1 MDRAAIIGIGMT
13 KIEARKIQ
21 DTFADMAWEAVNKAL
36 EDAGITINEI
46 DNVITTSN
54 DFFDGRTISCMAV
67 GDASGVR
74 SKNCSCVE
82 GDGTFGAFYGLARA
96 LSGSYGTTLVTAH
109 SKGSESVSSLITNAA
124 FDPIYNR
131 ALGMDMISACAM
143 QANAYMH
150 RTGTTPEQLALV
162 SVKNHG
168 NAKRNPL
175 AQLPMTITVKDVLK
189 SEMIADPLHKLDCSP
204 VSDGCC
210 AIIIAN
216 EERAKPH
223 RKRAVWIKGAAFC
236 SDAYFLGDRDLSKA
250 RSLDQGGEEGLRHGG
265 HQEPDEGDRRG
276 GGVRRLHLPGAHV
289 ARGAGAVREG
299 RPGKKLEKGYYGL
312 KGKLPVNPSGG
323 LLCGPPGHR
332 GGANPHRGG
341 GQAAPR
347 GGRRIPG
354 ERREDG
360 PRPRGERPVRPV
372 ALRLDSRE
380 GEIGG
385 RHGKE
390 ENGRSSNRDRPFT
403 GATGPMSTGR
413 SS

>member
-13 KIEARKIQ
+13 KIEARKVQ

-36 EDAGITINEI
+36 DDAGITINEI

-210 AIIIAN
+210 AVIIAN

-223 RKRAVWIKGAAFC
+223 KKRAVWIKGAAFC

-250 RSLDQGGEEGLRHGG
+250 RSLTKAAKKAYGMAGIKNPMKEIDVAEVYDAFTYQELMWLEALGLSGKEG
-265 HQEPDEGDRRG
+265 
-276 GGVRRLHLPGAHV
+276 
-289 ARGAGAVREG
+289 
-299 RPGKKLEKGYYGL
+299 PGKKLEKGYYGL

-323 LLCGPPGHR
+323 LLSGH
-332 GGANPHRGG
+332 PVI
-341 GQAAPR
+341 AA
-347 GGRRIPG
+347 GLIRIA
-354 ERREDG
+354 EAVKQL
-360 PRPRGERPVRPV
+360 RGEAGKYQVKGAKT
-372 ALRLDSRE
+372 ALAHGVNGLCGQSHCVW
-380 GEIGG
+380 IL
-385 RHGKE
+385 GKE
-390 ENGRSSNRDRPFT
+390 K
-403 GATGPMSTGR
+403 
-413 SS
+413 